1 MNIYEILRKKRIG
14 KKLEAK
20 EIEFLVKGY
29 YYGNIPDYQMS
40 AFLTSTVI
48 NGMDEEEIFAFTK
61 TMVETGEIMN
71 FSEIEGIKI
80 DKHST
85 GGVGDTVSLIAIP
98 ILACMGYKVP
108 KLSGRALG
116 HTGGTIDKLE
126 SIPNIVTN
134 LGLEEMRK
142 ALREV
147 GAFICQPFNLAPAD
161 KKIYALRD
169 VTANVDSIPLI
180 ASSIMSKKIAANSDV
195 IILDVKVGN
204 GAFMSNY
211 QDAFLLA
218 ETMIKIGKKFGKIC
232 AAAITDMNQP
242 LNNHIGNTLE
252 IISAIDFLKGNYNK
266 YPRLK
271 KVCFNL
277 INLAKYILDNLD
289 KIRNSLSINEVI
301 LNQNGFQYIENII
314 NQGQAIN
321 KLKEIIQF
329 QKGDPNFVDDP
340 YKYFEPKIQ
349 YSFYSSY
356 EGYIDFDTYLVGLA
370 AGELGLSRKTIDDKI
385 DNNSGII
392 LKVSK
397 GDFVKNGQIIA
408 DLYAKDEKSLEDSLK
423 LLEKAIKFSTKPC
436 SSYQEIYKIMV
447 Y

>member
-1 MNIYEILRKKRIG
+1 MNIYEILRKKRMG
-14 KKLEAK
+14 RNLEAK
-20 EIEFLVKGY
+20 EIDFLVKGY
-29 YYGNIPDYQMS
+29 YYGQIPDYQMA

-48 NGMDEEEIFAFTK
+48 NGMNEDETFAFTK
-61 TMVETGEIMN
+61 AMVETGEIMD

-126 SIPNIVTN
+126 SIPNLATN
-134 LGLEEMRK
+134 LNLDGMKE
-142 ALREV
+142 ALRKV
-147 GAFICQPFNLAPAD
+147 GAFICQPFSLAPAD

-169 VTANVDSIPLI
+169 VTANVESIPLI

-204 GAFMSNY
+204 GAFMSDY

-218 ETMIKIGKKFGKIC
+218 ETMIKIGKNFGKVC

-242 LNNHIGNTLE
+242 LNSYIGNTLE
-252 IISAIDFLKGNYNK
+252 VISAIDFLKGNYNQ

-271 KVCFNL
+271 KVCFTL
-277 INLAKYILDNLD
+277 VNLAKYILDNLEE
-289 KIRNSLSINEVI
+289 IRRNSSIKEIILDQNEY
-301 LNQNGFQYIENII
+301 GYIENII

-349 YSFYSSY
+349 YSLRSSY
-356 EGYIDFDTYLVGLA
+356 EGYIDFDTYLLGLA
-370 AGELGLSRKTIDDKI
+370 AGQLGLSRKTIDDKI
-385 DNNSGII
+385 DNNAGII
-392 LKVSK
+392 LKVTK
-397 GDFVKNGQIIA
+397 GDFVKNGQLIA
-408 DLYAKDEKSLEDSLK
+408 DLYAKDKESLENSLNI
-423 LLEKAIKFSTKPC
+423 LERAIKFSNEPC
-436 SSYQEIYKIMV
+436 QLQGEVYKVMIY
-447 Y
+447 